1 MMSTPTEQPQN
12 ESSYII
18 DAESAAEMARLVS
31 QDRLTTKS
39 MGGLLP
45 EQTDLS
51 SIHRVL
57 DVACGP
63 GGWVLDMAFEH
74 PEVQVVGIDISQ
86 RSEERRVG
94 KECRSRWSPYH

>member
-1 MMSTPTEQPQN
+1 MSTPTKQPQN

-51 SIHRVL
+51 S
-57 DVACGP
+57 
-63 GGWVLDMAFEH
+63 
-74 PEVQVVGIDISQ
+74 
-86 RSEERRVG
+86 
-94 KECRSRWSPYH
+94 